1 MDPLSALEKEIRVL
15 EPHRKALHKLGIK
28 TIEDM
33 MYHFP
38 VRYGDTAE
46 IKNIQSLVP
55 GEDAVVFG
63 KISGLKTSKAFVK
76 KTPMSEAYLTDET
89 GRIKIVWFNQPYI
102 AKMLTE
108 GTTVRVQGKVTL
120 KKKDESLYFSNPKIE
135 IANKIPT
142 GVGSSLFG
150 ADGEEH
156 NLYPVYP
163 ESKGVTSNWM
173 YHSVERIFKSGTLDL
188 LPDPLPRYILDT
200 YHLPD
205 IKTAMIWIHAPKKE
219 SDAMAARK
227 RFAFQEIFTI
237 HLRKEQEKMT
247 WQKNQAF
254 VINTDKKKVA
264 DFMKTFPFE
273 ATDAQKRAIETVL
286 SDFTR
291 GFPMSRLLEG
301 DVGSGKTAVAAATV
315 FSVVTSRPLKHPERM
330 FGQSSADTDDL
341 AKQDFGNL
349 QVAYMAPTE
358 ILAKQ
363 QFENFIAF
371 FRGTGI
377 QVGLITGSGCK
388 KFPSKSD
395 PSQST
400 PISKPQL
407 LKWIKNGEIPIVVGT
422 HALVYKSVEF
432 KHLAFAVIDEQH
444 RFGTLQRQKLT
455 TKNELAPHLLSM
467 TATPI
472 PRTLSLT
479 LYGDLDL
486 SVLDQMPVGRKPI
499 ITKVVTPGDRTHTY
513 EEIKKELRAGRQ
525 LYVICPRIEEVDPT
539 KENAVIAKS
548 VTEEAKR
555 LKAEVFQD
563 WSIGTLHSKMTPSD
577 KEATMNDFAQH
588 KTDILVATSVVEVG
602 VNVPNATMIII
613 EGAERFGLSQLHQ
626 LRGRVIRSNHQA
638 YCYVFTESTGEKT
651 RDRMKALVTAKNG
664 FELAEF
670 DLKARGAGELYGRK
684 QWGVGD
690 LAMEAIQN
698 IKLVEASRTE
708 ARKMMEADPDL
719 KKYPLLKQMIES
731 ESDKIHF
738 E

>member
-1 MDPLSALEKEIRVL
+1 MNPLSPIEKEIRVL
-15 EPHRKALHKLGIK
+15 TPHLKALHKLGIR

-33 MYHFP
+33 LYHFP

-46 IKNIQSLVP
+46 IKNIQSLQP
-55 GEDAVVFG
+55 GEDAVIFG
-63 KISGLKTSKAFVK
+63 RISGLKTSKAYVK
-76 KTPMSEAYLTDET
+76 KTPMSDATLIDET
-89 GRIKIVWFNQPYI
+89 GRVKIVWFNQPYI

-108 GTTVRVQGKVTL
+108 GAMVRVQGKVTL
-120 KKKDESLYFSNPKIE
+120 RKKDESLYFSNPKIE

-150 ADGEEH
+150 ADGDEH
-156 NLYPVYP
+156 NLYPVYH

-173 YHSVERIFKSGTLDL
+173 YHAVERIFKSGTLDL
-188 LPDPLPRYILDT
+188 LPDPLPQYILDT

-205 IKTAMIWIHAPKKE
+205 LKTAMIWIHAPKKE

-237 HLRKEQEKMT
+237 HLRKEQEKLT
-247 WQKNQAF
+247 WQKNKSF
-254 VINTDKKKVA
+254 IVNTDKKKVA

-273 ATDAQKRAIETVL
+273 ATDAQKKAIDTAL

-315 FSVVTSRPLKHPERM
+315 FSVVTSRPNGK
-330 FGQSSADTDDL
+330 
-341 AKQDFGNL
+341 DFGNL

-371 FRGTGI
+371 FRNTGI

-388 KFPSKSD
+388 KFPSKTD
-395 PSQST
+395 PTAST
-400 PISKPQL
+400 SISKAQL

-486 SVLDQMPVGRKPI
+486 SILDQMPVGRKPI
-499 ITKVVTPGDRTHTY
+499 ITKVVLPMDRTQTY
-513 EEIKKELRAGRQ
+513 EEIKKELRSGRQ

-555 LKAEVFQD
+555 LKTEVFQE
-563 WSIGTLHSKMTPSD
+563 WSIGVLHSKMTPAD
-577 KEATMNDFAQH
+577 KEKVMSDFAAH

-651 RDRMKALVTAKNG
+651 KERMKALVNAKNG

-670 DLKARGAGELYGRK
+670 DLRARGAGQLYGQK

-708 ARKMMEADPDL
+708 ARRLAENDPDL
-719 KKYPLLKQMIES
+719 KNYPLLKTLISSQEN
-731 ESDKIHF
+731 KIHF

>member
-1 MDPLSALEKEIRVL
+1 MNPLSVIEKKIRVL
-15 EPHRKALHKLGIK
+15 TPHLKALHKLGIR
-28 TIEDM
+28 TVEDM
-33 MYHFP
+33 LYHFP

-46 IKNIQSLVP
+46 IKNIQSLQQ

-63 KISGLKTSKAFVK
+63 RINGLKTSKAFVK
-76 KTPMSEAYLTDET
+76 KTPMSDAYLEDET
-89 GRIKIVWFNQPYI
+89 GRVKIVWFNQPYI
-102 AKMLTE
+102 AKMLTD
-108 GTTVRVQGKVTL
+108 GAMVRVQGKVTL
-120 KKKDESLYFSNPKIE
+120 RKKDESLYFSNPKIE

-150 ADGEEH
+150 ADGDEH

-173 YHSVERIFKSGTLDL
+173 YHAVERIFKSGTLDL
-188 LPDPLPRYILDT
+188 LPDPLPQYLLDT

-205 IKTAMIWIHAPKKE
+205 LKTAMIWIHAPKKE
-219 SDAMAARK
+219 SDAVAARK

-237 HLRKEQEKMT
+237 HLRKEQEKLT

-254 VINTDKKKVA
+254 VINTDKKKVV

-273 ATDAQKRAIETVL
+273 ATDAQKKAIDTVL

-315 FSVVTSRPLKHPERM
+315 FSVVTSRPNGK
-330 FGQSSADTDDL
+330 
-341 AKQDFGNL
+341 DFGNL

-388 KFPSKSD
+388 KFPSKTD
-395 PSQST
+395 PSAST
-400 PISKPQL
+400 SISKPQL

-499 ITKVVTPGDRTHTY
+499 ITKVVLPGDRTSTY
-513 EEIKKELRAGRQ
+513 EELKKELQVGRQ

-563 WSIGTLHSKMTPSD
+563 WNIGILHSKMTPAD
-577 KEATMNDFAQH
+577 KEKVMEDFAEH

-651 RDRMKALVTAKNG
+651 KDRMKALVTAKNG

-670 DLKARGAGELYGRK
+670 DLRARGAGQLYGQK

-708 ARKMMEADPDL
+708 ARKLVTDDPDL
-719 KKYPLLKQMIES
+719 KKYPLLKQIIES
-731 ESDKIHF
+731 ETDKIHF

>member
-1 MDPLSALEKEIRVL
+1 MDPLSPIEKEIRVL
-15 EPHRKALHKLGIK
+15 DAHKRALHKLGIK
-28 TIEDM
+28 TVEDM

-46 IKNIQSLVP
+46 IKNIQSLQA

-63 KISGLKTSKAFVK
+63 RINGLKTSKAFIK
-76 KTPMSEAYLTDET
+76 KTPMSEASLSDET
-89 GRIKIVWFNQPYI
+89 GHIKIVWFNQPYI
-102 AKMLTE
+102 AKMLTD
-108 GTTVRVQGKVTL
+108 GAMVRVQGKVTER
-120 KKKDESLYFSNPKIE
+120 KKDKSLYFSNPKIE

-150 ADGEEH
+150 AESDEH

-173 YHSVERIFKSGTLDL
+173 YHTIERIFKSGTLDL
-188 LPDPLPRYILDT
+188 LPDPLPRYILDA

-227 RFAFQEIFTI
+227 RFAFQEIFAI
-237 HLRKEQEKMT
+237 HLRKEQEKLT

-254 VINTDKKKVA
+254 VINADKKKVA

-273 ATDAQKRAIETVL
+273 ATDAQKRAIDTVL

-315 FSVVTSRPLKHPERM
+315 FSVVTSRPNGK
-330 FGQSSADTDDL
+330 
-341 AKQDFGNL
+341 DFGNL

-363 QFENFIAF
+363 QFENFVAF

-388 KFPSKSD
+388 KFPSKTD
-395 PSQST
+395 PNTST
-400 PISKPQL
+400 SISKAQL
-407 LKWIKNGEIPIVVGT
+407 LKWVKNGEIPIVVGT

-486 SVLDQMPVGRKPI
+486 SILDQMPVGRKPI
-499 ITKVVTPGDRTHTY
+499 ITKVVLPMDRTHTY
-513 EEIKKELRAGRQ
+513 EEIKKELRAGQQ

-555 LKAEVFQD
+555 LKAEVFTD
-563 WSIGTLHSKMTPSD
+563 WNIGTLHSKMTPAD
-577 KEATMNDFAQH
+577 KEKVMDDFAAH

-670 DLKARGAGELYGRK
+670 DLRARGAGQLYGQK

-708 ARKMMEADPDL
+708 ARKLITDDPDL
-719 KKYPLLKQMIES
+719 KKYPLLKQVIES
-731 ESDKIHF
+731 ETDRIHF

>member
-1 MDPLSALEKEIRVL
+1 MDPLSPIEKEVRVL

-33 MYHFP
+33 LYHFP

-46 IKNIQSLVP
+46 IKNIGSLES
-55 GEDAVVFG
+55 GNEAVVFG
-63 KISGLKTSKAFVK
+63 RIEGLKTSKAFIK
-76 KTPMSEAYLTDET
+76 KIPMSEAYLVDET
-89 GRIKIVWFNQPYI
+89 GRVKIVWFNQPYI
-102 AKMLTE
+102 AKMITE
-108 GTTVRVQGKVTL
+108 GAPVRVQGKITL
-120 KKKDESLYFSNPKIE
+120 KKKDQSLYFSNPKIE
-135 IANKIPT
+135 IAQKIPI
-142 GVGSSLFG
+142 GVGTSLFG
-150 ADGEEH
+150 TESDEH

-163 ESKGVTSNWM
+163 ESKGVTSHWM
-173 YHSVERIFKSGTLDL
+173 YHTIERIFKSGTLDL
-188 LPDPLPRYILDT
+188 LPDPLPKEILET

-205 IKTAMIWIHAPKKE
+205 IKTALIWIHAPKKE
-219 SDAMAARK
+219 ADAVAARK
-227 RFAFQEIFTI
+227 RFAFQEIFAI
-237 HLRKEQEKMT
+237 HLRKEQEKLT

-254 VINTDKKKVA
+254 IVDTDRNKVDGFIKK
-264 DFMKTFPFE
+264 FPFQ
-273 ATDAQKRAIETVL
+273 ATDAQQRAIETIL

-291 GFPMSRLLEG
+291 GYPMSRLLEG

-315 FSVVTSRPLKHPERM
+315 YSVVTSRPHGK
-330 FGQSSADTDDL
+330 DY
-341 AKQDFGNL
+341 GNL

-363 QFENFIAF
+363 QFENFISF
-371 FRGTGI
+371 FKGTGI
-377 QVGLITGSGCK
+377 SVGLITGSGCK
-388 KFPSKSD
+388 KFPSKTD
-395 PSQST
+395 PSTST
-400 PISKPQL
+400 NISKTQL
-407 LKWIKNGEIPIVVGT
+407 LKWVKNGEIPIVVGT

-455 TKNELAPHLLSM
+455 TKNALAPHLLSM

-486 SVLDQMPVGRKPI
+486 SLLDQMPAGRKPVISKI
-499 ITKVVTPGDRTHTY
+499 IAPTDRTRTY
-513 EEIKKELRAGRQ
+513 EEIKKELHAGRQ

-555 LKAEVFQD
+555 LKKEVFPE
-563 WSIGTLHSKMTPSD
+563 WRIATLHSKMTPAE
-577 KEATMNDFAQH
+577 KENVMDDFARH
-588 KTDILVATSVVEVG
+588 ETDILVATSVVEVG

-638 YCYVFTESTGEKT
+638 YCYVFTESTGQKT
-651 RDRMKALVTAKNG
+651 TERMKALITAKNG

-670 DLKARGAGELYGRK
+670 DLRARGAGELYGRK

-690 LAMEAIQN
+690 LAMEAMQN
-698 IKLVEASRTE
+698 IKLVEISR
-708 ARKMMEADPDL
+708 MEAQKLIAQDPEL
-719 KKYPLLKQMIES
+719 KNYPLLKSIVES
-731 ESDKIHF
+731 ETDKIHF

>member
-1 MDPLSALEKEIRVL
+1 MDPLSPIEKEIRVL
-15 EPHRKALHKLGIK
+15 TPHLKALHKLGIK
-28 TIEDM
+28 TVEDM

-46 IKNIQSLVP
+46 IKNIQSLIP

-63 KISGLKTSKAFVK
+63 RISGLKTSKAFVK
-76 KTPMSEAYLTDET
+76 KTPMSDAYLEDET
-89 GRIKIVWFNQPYI
+89 GRVKIVWFNQPYI
-102 AKMLTE
+102 AKMLTD
-108 GTTVRVQGKVTL
+108 GAMVRVQGKVTL
-120 KKKDESLYFSNPKIE
+120 RKKDESLYFSNPKIE

-150 ADGEEH
+150 AEGDAH

-173 YHSVERIFKSGTLDL
+173 YHAVERIFKSGTLDL
-188 LPDPLPRYILDT
+188 LPDPLPQHILDT

-205 IKTAMIWIHAPKKE
+205 LKTAMIWIHAPKKE
-219 SDAMAARK
+219 SDAIAARK

-237 HLRKEQEKMT
+237 HLRKEREKLT
-247 WQKNQAF
+247 WQRNQAF
-254 VINTDKKKVA
+254 VINTDKKKVDA
-264 DFMKTFPFE
+264 FIKTFPFE
-273 ATDAQKRAIETVL
+273 ATDAQKKAIDTIL

-301 DVGSGKTAVAAATV
+301 DVGSGKTAVAAASV

-330 FGQSSADTDDL
+330 FGQPSATADDL
-341 AKQDFGNL
+341 ATQDFGNL

-363 QFENFIAF
+363 QFENFVTF
-371 FRGTGI
+371 FEGTGI

-388 KFPSKSD
+388 KFPSKTD
-395 PSQST
+395 PSAST
-400 PISKPQL
+400 SISKTQL

-455 TKNELAPHLLSM
+455 TKNDLAPHLLSM

-479 LYGDLDL
+479 IYGDLDL

-499 ITKVVTPGDRTHTY
+499 ITKVVLPRDRTSTY
-513 EEIKKELRAGRQ
+513 EDIKKELHAGRQ

-555 LKAEVFQD
+555 LKAEVFTD
-563 WSIGTLHSKMTPSD
+563 WSIGVLHSKMTPAD
-577 KEATMNDFAQH
+577 KEKVMSDFAEH

-602 VNVPNATMIII
+602 VNVPNATQIII

-638 YCYVFTESTGEKT
+638 YCYVFTESTGDKT
-651 RDRMKALVTAKNG
+651 KERMKALLTAKNG

-670 DLKARGAGELYGRK
+670 DLRARGAGQLYGQK

-690 LAMEAIQN
+690 LAMEALQN

-708 ARKMMEADPDL
+708 ARALITNDPDL
-719 KKYPLLKQMIES
+719 KKYPLLRQVVES
-731 ESDKIHF
+731 NTDKIHF

>member
-1 MDPLSALEKEIRVL
+1 MDPLSPIEKEIRVL
-15 EPHRKALHKLGIK
+15 DAHKRALHKLGIK
-28 TIEDM
+28 TVEDM

-55 GEDAVVFG
+55 GEDVVVFG
-63 KISGLKTSKAFVK
+63 RITGLKTSKAFVK
-76 KTPMSEAYLTDET
+76 KTPMSEASLSDET
-89 GRIKIVWFNQPYI
+89 GHIKIVWFNQPYL
-102 AKMLTE
+102 AKMLAE
-108 GTTVRVQGKVTL
+108 GAMVRVQGRVTQ
-120 KKKDESLYFSNPKIE
+120 KKKDLSLYFSNPKVE
-135 IANKIPT
+135 VVQKVPV

-173 YHSVERIFKSGTLDL
+173 YHAVERIFKSGTLDL
-188 LPDPLPRYILDT
+188 LPDPLPQYLLDT

-205 IKTAMIWIHAPKKE
+205 LKTAMIWIHAPKKE

-237 HLRKEQEKMT
+237 HLRKEQEKLT

-254 VINTDKKKVA
+254 VVNTDRKKVEG
-264 DFMKTFPFE
+264 FMKSFPFE
-273 ATDAQKRAIETVL
+273 ATDAQKRAIDTVL

-315 FSVVTSRPLKHPERM
+315 FSVVTSRPNGK
-330 FGQSSADTDDL
+330 
-341 AKQDFGNL
+341 DFGNL

-388 KFPSKSD
+388 KFPSKTD
-395 PSQST
+395 PSAST
-400 PISKPQL
+400 SISKPQL

-499 ITKVVTPGDRTHTY
+499 ITKVVLPGDRTATY
-513 EEIKKELRAGRQ
+513 QEIKKELRAGRQ

-563 WSIGTLHSKMTPSD
+563 WSIGVLHSKMTPAD
-577 KEATMNDFAQH
+577 KEKVMSDFAAH

-651 RDRMKALVTAKNG
+651 KDRMKALVTAKNG

-670 DLKARGAGELYGRK
+670 DLQARGAGQLYGQK

-708 ARKMMEADPDL
+708 ARKLVTDDPDL
-719 KKYPLLKQMIES
+719 KKYPLLKQIIES
-731 ESDKIHF
+731 ETDKIHF

>member
-1 MDPLSALEKEIRVL
+1 MDPLSPIEKEIRVL
-15 EPHRKALHKLGIK
+15 TPHLKALHKLGIR

-33 MYHFP
+33 LYHFP

-55 GEDAVVFG
+55 GEDAVIFG
-63 KISGLKTSKAFVK
+63 RISGLKTSKAFVK
-76 KTPMSEAYLTDET
+76 KTPMSDATLSDET
-89 GRIKIVWFNQPYI
+89 GRVKIVWFNQPYI
-102 AKMLTE
+102 AKMLTDNAM
-108 GTTVRVQGKVTL
+108 VRVQGKVTER
-120 KKKDESLYFSNPKIE
+120 KKDKSLYFSNPKIE

-150 ADGEEH
+150 AESDEH

-173 YHSVERIFKSGTLDL
+173 YHAVERIFKSGTLDL
-188 LPDPLPRYILDT
+188 LPDPLPQYILDT

-205 IKTAMIWIHAPKKE
+205 LKTAMIWIHAPKKE
-219 SDAMAARK
+219 SDAVAARK
-227 RFAFQEIFTI
+227 RFAFQEIFAI
-237 HLRKEQEKMT
+237 HLRKEQEKLT

-254 VINTDKKKVA
+254 VINADKKKVA

-273 ATDAQKRAIETVL
+273 ATDAQKRAIDTVL
-286 SDFTR
+286 ADFTR

-315 FSVVTSRPLKHPERM
+315 FSVVTSRPNGK
-330 FGQSSADTDDL
+330 
-341 AKQDFGNL
+341 DFGNL

-363 QFENFIAF
+363 QFENFVAF

-388 KFPSKSD
+388 KFPSKTD
-395 PSQST
+395 PNTST
-400 PISKPQL
+400 SISKAQL
-407 LKWIKNGEIPIVVGT
+407 LKWVKNGEIPIVVGT

-486 SVLDQMPVGRKPI
+486 SILDQMPVGRKPI
-499 ITKVVTPGDRTHTY
+499 ITKVVLPMDRTHTY

-555 LKAEVFQD
+555 LKAEVFTD
-563 WSIGTLHSKMTPSD
+563 WNIGTLHSKMTPAD
-577 KEATMNDFAQH
+577 KEKVMDDFAAH

-651 RDRMKALVTAKNG
+651 KDRMKALVTAKNG

-670 DLKARGAGELYGRK
+670 DLRARGAGQLYGQK

-708 ARKMMEADPDL
+708 ARKLITDDPDL
-719 KKYPLLKQMIES
+719 KKYPLLKQIIES
-731 ESDKIHF
+731 ETNKIHF

>member
-1 MDPLSALEKEIRVL
+1 MDPLSPIEKEIRVL
-15 EPHRKALHKLGIK
+15 DAHKKALHKLGIK
-28 TIEDM
+28 TVEDM

-46 IKNIQSLVP
+46 IKNIQSLQP

-63 KISGLKTSKAFVK
+63 RISGLKTSKAFVK
-76 KTPMSEAYLTDET
+76 KTPMSEASLTDET
-89 GRIKIVWFNQPYI
+89 GHIKIVWFNQPYL
-102 AKMLTE
+102 AKMLAE
-108 GTTVRVQGKVTL
+108 GAMVRVQGRVTQ
-120 KKKDESLYFSNPKIE
+120 KKKDLSLYFSNPKIE
-135 IANKIPT
+135 VVQKVPV

-150 ADGEEH
+150 ADGEEY

-173 YHSVERIFKSGTLDL
+173 YHTIERIFKSGTLDL
-188 LPDPLPRYILDT
+188 LPDPLPRYILDA

-227 RFAFQEIFTI
+227 RFAFQEIFAI
-237 HLRKEQEKMT
+237 HLRKEQEKLT

-254 VINTDKKKVA
+254 VINTDKKKV
-264 DFMKTFPFE
+264 DGFMKTFPFE
-273 ATDAQKRAIETVL
+273 ATDAQKRAIDTVL

-315 FSVVTSRPLKHPERM
+315 FSVVTSRPNGK
-330 FGQSSADTDDL
+330 
-341 AKQDFGNL
+341 DFGNL

-388 KFPSKSD
+388 KFPSKTD
-395 PSQST
+395 PSSST
-400 PISKPQL
+400 SISKPQL

-499 ITKVVTPGDRTHTY
+499 ITKVVLPMDRTQTY
-513 EEIKKELRAGRQ
+513 EEIKKELRSGRQ

-555 LKAEVFQD
+555 LKAEVFQE
-563 WSIGTLHSKMTPSD
+563 WNIGTLHSKMTPAD
-577 KEATMNDFAQH
+577 KEKTMDEFAAH

-651 RDRMKALVTAKNG
+651 KDRMKALVTAKNG

-670 DLKARGAGELYGRK
+670 DLTARGSGQLYGRK
-684 QWGVGD
+684 QWGIGD

-708 ARKMMEADPDL
+708 AQKLVTDDPDL
-719 KKYPLLKQMIES
+719 KKYPLLKQIVES
-731 ESDKIHF
+731 ETDRIHF

>member
-1 MDPLSALEKEIRVL
+1 MDPLSPIEKEIRVL
-15 EPHRKALHKLGIK
+15 DAHRRALHKLGIR
-28 TIEDM
+28 TVEDM
-33 MYHFP
+33 LYHFP

-55 GEDAVVFG
+55 GEDAVIFG
-63 KISGLKTSKAFVK
+63 RISGLKTSKAFVK
-76 KTPMSEAYLTDET
+76 KTPMSDATLSDET
-89 GRIKIVWFNQPYI
+89 GRVKIIWFNQPYI
-102 AKMLTE
+102 AKMLTD
-108 GTTVRVQGKVTL
+108 GAMVRVQGKVTL
-120 KKKDESLYFSNPKIE
+120 RKKDDSLYFSNPKIE

-150 ADGEEH
+150 ADGDEH

-173 YHSVERIFKSGTLDL
+173 YHAVERIFKSGTLNL
-188 LPDPLPRYILDT
+188 LPDPLPKYLLDT

-205 IKTAMIWIHAPKKE
+205 LKTAMIWAHAPKKE

-237 HLRKEQEKMT
+237 HLRKEQEKLT
-247 WQKNQAF
+247 WQKNKSF
-254 VINTDKKKVA
+254 IVNTDKKKVA

-273 ATDAQKRAIETVL
+273 ATDAQKRAIDTVL
-286 SDFTR
+286 ADFTR

-315 FSVVTSRPLKHPERM
+315 FSVVTSRPNGK
-330 FGQSSADTDDL
+330 
-341 AKQDFGNL
+341 DFGNL

-388 KFPSKSD
+388 KFPSKTD
-395 PSQST
+395 PSAST
-400 PISKPQL
+400 SISKPQL

-499 ITKVVTPGDRTHTY
+499 ITKVVLPGDRTSTY
-513 EEIKKELRAGRQ
+513 EEIKKELHAGRQ

-563 WSIGTLHSKMTPSD
+563 WSIGVLHSKMTPAD
-577 KEATMNDFAQH
+577 KEKVMSDFAAH

-651 RDRMKALVTAKNG
+651 KDRMKALVTAKNG

-670 DLKARGAGELYGRK
+670 DLTARGSGQLYGRK
-684 QWGVGD
+684 QWGIGD

-708 ARKMMEADPDL
+708 ARKLVTDDPDL
-719 KKYPLLKQMIES
+719 KKYPLLKQIIES
-731 ESDKIHF
+731 ETDKIHF

>member
-1 MDPLSALEKEIRVL
+1 MDPLSPIEKEIRVL
-15 EPHRKALHKLGIK
+15 DAHKRALHKLGIR

-63 KISGLKTSKAFVK
+63 RITGLKTSKAFVK
-76 KTPMSEAYLTDET
+76 KTPMSEASLTDET
-89 GRIKIVWFNQPYI
+89 GHIKIVWFNQPYL
-102 AKMLTE
+102 AKMLAE
-108 GTTVRVQGKVTL
+108 GATVRVQGRVTQ
-120 KKKDESLYFSNPKIE
+120 KKKDLSVYFSNPKVE
-135 IANKIPT
+135 VVQKVPV

-173 YHSVERIFKSGTLDL
+173 YHTIERIFKSGTLDL
-188 LPDPLPRYILDT
+188 LPDPLPRYILDA

-227 RFAFQEIFTI
+227 RFAFQEIFAI
-237 HLRKEQEKMT
+237 HLRKEQEKLT

-254 VINTDKKKVA
+254 VINTDKKKV
-264 DFMKTFPFE
+264 DGFMKTFPFE

-286 SDFTR
+286 ADFTR

-315 FSVVTSRPLKHPERM
+315 FSVVTSRPNGK
-330 FGQSSADTDDL
+330 
-341 AKQDFGNL
+341 DFGNL

-388 KFPSKSD
+388 KFPSKTN
-395 PSQST
+395 PSSST
-400 PISKPQL
+400 SISKAQL
-407 LKWIKNGEIPIVVGT
+407 LKWIKNGEIPIIVGT

-499 ITKVVTPGDRTHTY
+499 ITKVVLPMDRTQTY

-555 LKAEVFQD
+555 LKAEVFQE
-563 WSIGTLHSKMTPSD
+563 WNIGTLHSKMTPAD
-577 KEATMNDFAQH
+577 KEKTMDEFAAH

-651 RDRMKALVTAKNG
+651 KDRMKALVTAKNG

-670 DLKARGAGELYGRK
+670 DLTARGSGQLYGRK
-684 QWGVGD
+684 QWGIGD

-708 ARKMMEADPDL
+708 ARKLVTDDPDL
-719 KKYPLLKQMIES
+719 KKYPLLKQIIES
-731 ESDKIHF
+731 ETDRIHF